1 MATKTPKN
9 PAMPLS
15 KSSRQ
20 AFEKR
25 YQEIFL
31 KEAEKGISDEAL
43 MKAVNN
49 NDEKKSNQENG
60 TQSQGNQNQAG
71 NGKTEE
77 QLRKESVKRYVD
89 ASGKQPEETWSTEEI
104 NAEALTF
111 ENRKEGEKKYF
122 DLFGEKPLET
132 MTNDQ
137 IFSAIDSKKG
147 EIDSANMPK
156 VEKSAEVDLKEGQ
169 VIARHKASGEEKV
182 FQAQTLKYLQ
192 DWEEVPQVPKEAR
205 K

>member
-31 KEAEKGISDEAL
+31 NEATKGISDEAL
-43 MKAVNN
+43 MKAVNEH
-49 NDEKKSNQENG
+49 DEKTSNQEDR

-77 QLRKESVKRYVD
+77 QLRQEAVKRYVD
-89 ASGKQPEETWSTEEI
+89 ASGKQPEETLSTDEI

-111 ENRKEGEKKYF
+111 ENRKEGEKQYF
-122 DLFGEKPLET
+122 NLFGEKPLET

-156 VEKSAEVDLKEGQ
+156 VEKFAEVDLKEGQ
-169 VIARHKASGEEKV
+169 VLAKHKTSGEEKV